1 MVKKFPIKRRKRE
14 KQFIL
19 IKPKKEPDLKPQASL
34 FNLVFIVTVFY
45 LTDVWEVKIHCL

>member
-1 MVKKFPIKRRKRE
+1 MIKKVPIKRIKRK

-34 FNLVFIVTVFY
+34 FNLIFIVTFS
-45 LTDVWEVKIHCL
+45 I